1 MTKTYQITAIG
12 NAAIVSQ
19 RPPRRIEGAMTGAVA
34 ERAAFCRRRAEE
46 LWHSGRHQEALGF
59 ARLAFDLQPRDEE
72 TVRFCAWLFSNGQDH
87 AAAGAAYERLLALS
101 PEWIE
106 GHRHASGSFAMIGE
120 LERAIFHARQASDRD
135 PLSGEFARHAGGL
148 LEQAGRPAEAASY
161 LARAAALSPGDGA
174 LLRRLSAALWAAG
187 ARDKAVALA
196 WQAWR
201 CDPGDRESAHHAAEL
216 LLRCG
221 RCEEAALL
229 LGETIR
235 AHPAAALAAI
245 DKALLL
251 SPQTA
256 EYHIHRA
263 GLLRRL
269 GDCAAAAEA
278 YGRAAALDP
287 SNGSLRRAQLA
298 AYCDAGRLDEALSL
312 GGELIRAAPGNREY
326 AEALRH
332 ALDRRL
338 GAAEADRG
346 ALYAG
351 LLRLPRR
358 PRPPRTAGTALAT
371 QLRVLHALLI
381 RETRTRF
388 SEARIGYGWALLE
401 PVLHIL
407 MLSLVF
413 AVMMHGRPPIGRHFF
428 IFYYTGIIPYHLFVH
443 TSSSMSHAIAS
454 NGPLLQ
460 VPPVSTFD
468 VVLARGL
475 LELATDLVVAV
486 ILLAG
491 FTAVGLHA
499 IPRDLGGVAAALLSA
514 WLIGCGFGF
523 LNAVAAAFWKGWD
536 KIWAQITRVL
546 YICSGIFYVPA
557 TMPDRVRHLLA
568 WNPVLQAVDWFRA
581 SFFQGYDPYWLDRS
595 YLVIAGLWVLLIGLA
610 LERRLRRRLYEP
622 L

>member
-1 MTKTYQITAIG
+1 MPGRRAIAILSRV
-12 NAAIVSQ
+12 NSPAMPAACSNRPAVPR
-19 RPPRRIEGAMTGAVA
+19 RPPLTWRAPRRSRPATAPCC
-34 ERAAFCRRRAEE
+34 AACRRPCGPRVRATRP
-46 LWHSGRHQEALGF
+46 WRWPGRPGGATPGI
-59 ARLAFDLQPRDEE
+59 ARAPIMPPSCCCAAAAARRPPCCSARRSAPIPRTMRRCANCRQPRC
-72 TVRFCAWLFSNGQDH
+72 CAQTPRRRS
-87 AAAGAAYERLLALS
+87 
-101 PEWIE
+101 
-106 GHRHASGSFAMIGE
+106 
-120 LERAIFHARQASDRD
+120 
-135 PLSGEFARHAGGL
+135 
-148 LEQAGRPAEAASY
+148 RP
-161 LARAAALSPGDGA
+161 
-174 LLRRLSAALWAAG
+174 
-187 ARDKAVALA
+187 
-196 WQAWR
+196 
-201 CDPGDRESAHHAAEL
+201 
-216 LLRCG
+216 
-221 RCEEAALL
+221 
-229 LGETIR
+229 
-235 AHPAAALAAI
+235 
-245 DKALLL
+245 
-251 SPQTA
+251 TA

-312 GGELIRAAPGNREY
+312 GGELIRAAPDNREY
-326 AEALRH
+326 AEGLRH

-443 TSSSMSHAIAS
+443 TSSGMSHAIAS

-491 FTAVGLHA
+491 FTALGLHA
-499 IPRDLGGVAAALLSA
+499 IPRDLGGVAAALLSV
-514 WLIGCGFGF
+514 WLSACGFGF
-523 LNAVAAAFWKGWD
+523 LKAVATAFWKGWD
-536 KIWAQITRVL
+536 KIWAQITRIL
-546 YICSGIFYVPA
+546 YFCSGIFYVP
-557 TMPDRVRHLLA
+557 T
-568 WNPVLQAVDWFRA
+568 
-581 SFFQGYDPYWLDRS
+581 
-595 YLVIAGLWVLLIGLA
+595 
-610 LERRLRRRLYEP
+610 
-622 L
+622 

>member
-135 PLSGEFARHAGGL
+135 PLSDEFARHAGGL
-148 LEQAGRPAEAASY
+148 LEQAGRPAEAAFY

-201 CDPGDRESAHHAAEL
+201 CDSEDRESAHHAAEL

-221 RCEEAALL
+221 RCEEATLL

-235 AHPAAALAAI
+235 AHPADHAALRKLSAAEM
-245 DKALLL
+245 L
-251 SPQTA
+251 
-256 EYHIHRA
+256 RA
-263 GLLRRL
+263 DR
-269 GDCAAAAEA
+269 AAAAEA

-499 IPRDLGGVAAALLSA
+499 IPRDLG
-514 WLIGCGFGF
+514 
-523 LNAVAAAFWKGWD
+523 AVAAAFWKGWD

-546 YICSGIFYVPA
+546 YFCSGIFYVPA

>member
-1 MTKTYQITAIG
+1 
-12 NAAIVSQ
+12 
-19 RPPRRIEGAMTGAVA
+19 
-34 ERAAFCRRRAEE
+34 
-46 LWHSGRHQEALGF
+46 
-59 ARLAFDLQPRDEE
+59 
-72 TVRFCAWLFSNGQDH
+72 
-87 AAAGAAYERLLALS
+87 
-101 PEWIE
+101 
-106 GHRHASGSFAMIGE
+106 
-120 LERAIFHARQASDRD
+120 
-135 PLSGEFARHAGGL
+135 
-148 LEQAGRPAEAASY
+148 
-161 LARAAALSPGDGA
+161 
-174 LLRRLSAALWAAG
+174 
-187 ARDKAVALA
+187 
-196 WQAWR
+196 
-201 CDPGDRESAHHAAEL
+201 
-216 LLRCG
+216 
-221 RCEEAALL
+221 
-229 LGETIR
+229 
-235 AHPAAALAAI
+235 
-245 DKALLL
+245 
-251 SPQTA
+251 
-256 EYHIHRA
+256 
-263 GLLRRL
+263 
-269 GDCAAAAEA
+269 
-278 YGRAAALDP
+278 
-287 SNGSLRRAQLA
+287 
-298 AYCDAGRLDEALSL
+298 
-312 GGELIRAAPGNREY
+312 
-326 AEALRH
+326 
-332 ALDRRL
+332 
-338 GAAEADRG
+338 
-346 ALYAG
+346 
-351 LLRLPRR
+351 LRLPRR

-546 YICSGIFYVPA
+546 YFCSGIFYVPA